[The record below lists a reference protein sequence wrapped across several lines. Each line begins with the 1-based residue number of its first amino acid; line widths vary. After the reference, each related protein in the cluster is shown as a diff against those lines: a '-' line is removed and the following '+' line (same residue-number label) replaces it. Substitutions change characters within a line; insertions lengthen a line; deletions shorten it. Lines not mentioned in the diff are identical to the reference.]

1 MKFFRSRIG
10 KDQEQ
15 HSPDPVWILE
25 SSVPTTSQQRR
36 GRESDTSESSLSR
49 NLFGIEW
56 IELTPEHKDQDW
68 KKIDGRFELVKLP
81 FNINLQPKNID
92 MSYSQNYQGFSV
104 YGNGLRCEEGVY
116 YLKSLKDE
124 TVHKLLGSGLESDV
138 YEVEVNSTMN
148 STRVSN
154 GVKYALKVYKKPVDV
169 EFEIKALKNNS
180 NFQNLLTP
188 LLCFMVTEDV
198 LSPNGPPSRSYL
210 SILYE
215 KFKHD
220 LFDEIVEP
228 KSTLKNDTNLLL
240 QFSRDLFN
248 GVKEIHD
255 MGFLH
260 NDIKP
265 ENIGVVVDS
274 YGKKRLKL
282 CDFGLCTRQLSLQ
295 NNYDVYD
302 TNRFHSLLSDT
313 DRYEDNH
320 GRGSMAYVPLQE
332 NMKEGRLLQLFDR
345 DAFSS
350 ICVITVMCTSDFP
363 FKGTVQDF
371 RSIPPLERQISN
383 LKTEINSNPRCPED
397 IKNLINDQLCFSLID
412 ERMALGLVD
421 QPPKKFRNMS
431 TDRCIELLY
440 PPQSSPRSKKQKTL
454 P

>member
-1 MKFFRSRIG
+1 MTPTSYKETSSLWVLGVNPSTSEQPRSGERFI
-10 KDQEQ
+10 KKT
-15 HSPDPVWILE
+15 E
-25 SSVPTTSQQRR
+25 SSAV
-36 GRESDTSESSLSR
+36 R
-49 NLFGIEW
+49 NLFDGSSNPTHE
-56 IELTPEHKDQDW
+56 EGKLKLDKKNSKW
-68 KKIDGRFELVKLP
+68 KKIDGSFELVKLP
-81 FNINLQPKNID
+81 FNINFEPKNSD
-92 MSYSQNYQGFSV
+92 VNDSQNYNDLSV

-116 YLKSLKDE
+116 YLKSLKDK

-138 YEVEVNSTMN
+138 YEVESNSTMN

-228 KSTLKNDTNLLL
+228 KSTLKKDTNLLL

-274 YGKKRLKL
+274 YGKKMLKL

-363 FKGTVQDF
+363 FKGPVQDF
-371 RSIPPLERQISN
+371 RSSIPSLERQISN
-383 LKTEINSNPRCPED
+383 LKTEINSNLRCPEE

-412 ERMALGLVD
+412 ERMVLGLVP
-421 QPPKKFRNMS
+421 QPHKKFRNMS

-440 PPQSSPRSKKQKTL
+440 SQKSSPRSKKQKTQ